1 MKGHLLTTPRE
12 AFLCGRAAM
21 YAEATEN
28 AGAPLDIYVGSID
41 GTKIRMT
48 RPGGSNRNQRAW
60 YFGHKRFHCLV
71 YQTIATPDSLI
82 LSLYCPEESQRHDM
96 TFLHNSVISEA
107 VSFCLLINR
116 KRVYMY
122 GDAAYILRVWMQTAL
137 HSVGASEAEAGY
149 NKDMSAV
156 RVTD

>member
-21 YAEATEN
+21 YAEAIEN

-41 GTKIRMT
+41 RTKIRMT

-60 YFGHKRFHCLV
+60 YSDHKRFHCLV
-71 YQTIATPDSLI
+71 YQTITTSTSLI
-82 LSLYCPEESQRHDM
+82 LSLYCPEESRRHDM
-96 TFLHNSVISEA
+96 TLLHNIGISEA
-107 VSFCLLINR
+107 LSSCLLINR
-116 KRVYMY
+116 KRICMY
-122 GDAAYILRVWMQTAL
+122 GDAAYILRVWMQTVF
-137 HSVGASEAEAGY
+137 HSVGAIEAEAGY

-156 RVTD
+156 PVTD